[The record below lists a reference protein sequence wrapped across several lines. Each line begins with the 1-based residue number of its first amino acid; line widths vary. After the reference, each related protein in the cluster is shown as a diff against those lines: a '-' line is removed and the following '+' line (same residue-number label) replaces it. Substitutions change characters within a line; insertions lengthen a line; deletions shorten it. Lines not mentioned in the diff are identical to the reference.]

1 MSLAII
7 ISHLKGNFLFFLSWL
22 AELCENYSARTVIIL
37 LTCIIK
43 VHLPR
48 NSPLHDIQKMRT
60 SIARDHKTETGDRS
74 LWFGN
79 GVMNTPQRCTTHLS
93 SEKRIGITPG
103 SGIFSLDQDPDAS
116 VFLFCDSVLTCKHCL
131 ICQLYRSVFQSFRE
145 RHTVYLNKVPA
156 RQLWQNFTF
165 VCNFNL
171 DVSPFFLPYV

>member
-116 VFLFCDSVLTCKHCL
+116 VFLFCDSVLTCKQCV
-131 ICQLYRSVFQSFRE
+131 ICHVNHSFRASE
-145 RHTVYLNKVPA
+145 KGKRYIEKKSLPISCLYA
-156 RQLWQNFTF
+156 TF
-165 VCNFNL
+165 STL
-171 DVSPFFLPYV
+171 KS